1 MEEKSQ
7 EKNSPLKSSSQNPD
21 SYLFE
26 SLQWSLF
33 TPLLFAKFFSEA
45 SKRILQR
52 ICLQVSEVWRKRKKD
67 KILMLKE
74 KRGMEAEKLCLTDGM
89 VQYISWAL
97 LLATNKE
104 KSLWKIWKATIAFF
118 INHIHFS
125 YLPVVVSIVCLGMQ
139 ILQGRKLHNQDIA
152 ERSSSRACSS

>member
-1 MEEKSQ
+1 MK
-7 EKNSPLKSSSQNPD
+7 
-21 SYLFE
+21 
-26 SLQWSLF
+26 LF

-89 VQYISWAL
+89 VQYISAAL
-97 LLATNKE
+97 LLATRPPRSKKNLLKNM
-104 KSLWKIWKATIAFF
+104 KSKGKRATIAFF
-118 INHIHFS
+118 
-125 YLPVVVSIVCLGMQ
+125 L
-139 ILQGRKLHNQDIA
+139 
-152 ERSSSRACSS
+152 